1 MLKHLQVKKGK
12 GDFPH
17 KNQIYATKSTN
28 TIIKNIMTFR
38 QIHSVF
44 LKRRENQGIFK
55 PLGSRSKQNHTFDI
69 ETRSKYGYINQ
80 YSHHRYVH
88 KS

>member
-1 MLKHLQVKKGK
+1 
-12 GDFPH
+12 
-17 KNQIYATKSTN
+17 
-28 TIIKNIMTFR
+28 MTFR

-44 LKRRENQGIFK
+44 LNRRENQGILK
-55 PLGSRSKQNHTFDI
+55 PLGRRSKQNHTFDI

-80 YSHHRYVH
+80 YRHHRYVH

>member
-17 KNQIYATKSTN
+17 KNQIYATKSTD
-28 TIIKNIMTFR
+28 TILIKNIMTFR
-38 QIHSVF
+38 QIHSAF

-55 PLGSRSKQNHTFDI
+55 P
-69 ETRSKYGYINQ
+69 
-80 YSHHRYVH
+80 
-88 KS
+88 